1 MQDFKDIDKHTRRRR
16 RSHRSKAQEGRN
28 TFIETKE
35 APPPAPPGR
44 PKLRVILPI
53 VALLLASYPIISLF
67 GAPRGKAKAAAAVT
81 KAAQAPAQVP
91 LNNLDNWGAFRLAAQ
106 AYPAARCQDGTF
118 KAPLPQGGTV
128 VYAINE
134 AMQHRVEK
142 LMTDFKVPYGLFVA
156 IEPKT
161 GRVLATVAHSSAQP
175 GWEKEAY
182 YNVYPMAS
190 LFKIVTATAAL
201 EEKKVSADTPF
212 AFNGKLTSESPKY
225 WRVRP
230 GRGNQQMPLSLAMG
244 KSVNP
249 VFGRLAGEVVGK
261 DPLLLYAGRYGFNES
276 IFPGSPVIPSRA
288 PAPADV
294 NELMRMGA
302 GLNREVRIS
311 PFHAATIMATVA
323 NGGVMMTP
331 SLAREVIDVKG
342 MSVYSQKPQALRTV
356 MTPETAASLARM
368 LSTTVVSGTSRKA
381 FHDRRGRP
389 MLASVKVAAKT
400 GSIDGKEPAGH
411 YSWFAAYAP
420 MEDPQI
426 ALAAL
431 VINQNKW
438 RIKATTVGE
447 QALEAFFK

>member
-1 MQDFKDIDKHTRRRR
+1 MQDFKDIDNQRRRKR
-16 RSHRSKAQEGRN
+16 GPGAARVQESRN
-28 TFIETKE
+28 SFNDLNET
-35 APPPAPPGR
+35 PPQR
-44 PKLRVILPI
+44 KRLRIVLP
-53 VALLLASYPIISLF
+53 VLALLLASYPIISIF
-67 GAPRGKAKAAAAVT
+67 GSPRLKAATSSARAGASLAPLT
-81 KAAQAPAQVP
+81 KM
-91 LNNLDNWGAFRLAAQ
+91 DNWRAFRLAAD
-106 AYPAARCQDGTF
+106 AYPNARAKAGTF
-118 KAPLPQGGTV
+118 SAQLPQGGTV

-134 AMQHRVEK
+134 PMQHRVEK
-142 LMTDFKVPYGLFVA
+142 LMNDFKVPYGLFVA

-161 GRVLATVAHSSAQP
+161 GRILATVSHSSAQP
-175 GWEKEAY
+175 GWEKGAY

-190 LFKIVTATAAL
+190 LFKIVTASAAL

-225 WRVRP
+225 WRVRA

-249 VFGRLAGEVVGK
+249 VFGRLAGEVVGR
-261 DPLLLYAGRYGFNES
+261 DPLLLYADRYGFNQPL
-276 IFPGSPVIPSRA
+276 FPGTPVTPSRA
-288 PAPADV
+288 PAPGSVDQ
-294 NELMRMGA
+294 LMLMGA

-331 SLAREVIDVKG
+331 SLAKEIVDAKG
-342 MSVYSQKPQALRTV
+342 TPVFTQKPQPLRTV
-356 MTPETAASLARM
+356 ITPETAASLARM

-389 MLASVKVAAKT
+389 MLASVHIAAKT

-431 VINQNKW
+431 VINQNTW

>member
-1 MQDFKDIDKHTRRRR
+1 
-16 RSHRSKAQEGRN
+16 
-28 TFIETKE
+28 
-35 APPPAPPGR
+35 
-44 PKLRVILPI
+44 
-53 VALLLASYPIISLF
+53 
-67 GAPRGKAKAAAAVT
+67 
-81 KAAQAPAQVP
+81 
-91 LNNLDNWGAFRLAAQ
+91 
-106 AYPAARCQDGTF
+106 
-118 KAPLPQGGTV
+118 
-128 VYAINE
+128 
-134 AMQHRVEK
+134 MQHRVEK
-142 LMTDFKVPYGLFVA
+142 LMNDYKVPYGLFVA

-161 GRVLATVAHSSAQP
+161 GRVLATVAHSSVQP
-175 GWEKEAY
+175 GWEKDAY

-201 EEKKVSADTPF
+201 EEKKVTADTPF

-225 WRVRP
+225 WHVRA

-249 VFGRLAGEVVGK
+249 VFGRLAGEVVGR
-261 DPLLLYAGRYGFNES
+261 DPLLLYADRYGFNRN
-276 IFPGSPVIPSRA
+276 IFPGTPVTPSRA
-288 PAPADV
+288 PAPGSV

-331 SLAREVIDVKG
+331 SLAKEVVDAKG
-342 MSVYSQKPQALRTV
+342 SAVFTQKPQPLRTV
-356 MTPETAASLARM
+356 ITPETAASLARM

-389 MLASVKVAAKT
+389 MLASVHIAAKT
-400 GSIDGKEPAGH
+400 GSIDGKEPVGH

-426 ALAAL
+426 ALAVL

-438 RIKATTVGE
+438 RIKATSVGE